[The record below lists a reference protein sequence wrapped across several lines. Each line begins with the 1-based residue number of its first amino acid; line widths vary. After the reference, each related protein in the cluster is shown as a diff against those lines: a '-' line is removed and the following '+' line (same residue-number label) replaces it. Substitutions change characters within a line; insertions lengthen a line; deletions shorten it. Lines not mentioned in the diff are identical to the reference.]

1 VGHGGDGGLATSAQM
16 NDPIGVILDPS
27 GNVYFADSG
36 NSSVRMIGTTG
47 YISTVAGTSGTS
59 GTYSG
64 EGGPATSAVMNTS
77 SGPAIFL
84 SIDASSNIYISDDGN
99 DMIHKF

>member
-1 VGHGGDGGLATSAQM
+1 M
-16 NDPIGVILDPS
+16 NAPIGLILDAS
-27 GNVYFADSG
+27 GNIYFADSG
-36 NSSVRMIGTTG
+36 NSSVRMIGTSG

-64 EGGPATSAVMNTS
+64 EGGPATSSVMNMNAG
-77 SGPAIFL
+77 GPVTFL
-84 SIDASSNIYISDDGN
+84 SIDGSGNIYISDEGN

>member
-1 VGHGGDGGLATSAQM
+1 M
-16 NDPIGVILDPS
+16 NAPIGVILDPS

-36 NSSVRMIGTTG
+36 NSSVRMIGTNG

-59 GTYSG
+59 GAYSG
-64 EGGPATSAVMNTS
+64 EGGLATSAVMNTV
-77 SGPAIFL
+77 SGAIFL
-84 SIDASSNIYISDDGN
+84 SIDSSSNIYISDEGN